1 MIIALAIS
9 ALFLGLLWTDNNN
22 NVYASNNNNNT
33 KPASTITSLPNK
45 PSNITITSNSSSV
58 YSIPSTYVQL
68 DRFIVNYTI
77 AGKISSLSDSSDLIM
92 STIINDFD
100 KNPNIGYVV
109 NSSRTFSTAPHST
122 TQLGLPNP
130 FVSEDLINHKVTNEI
145 WDAIAAAAAASTSSI
160 EKHVEIKCTFDMIL
174 ADYKCS

>member
-1 MIIALAIS
+1 MVLRHSMIIALAIS

-77 AGKISSLSDSSDLIM
+77 AGKISSLNNLKNVYNLSSNGCDD
-92 STIINDFD
+92 II
-100 KNPNIGYVV
+100 
-109 NSSRTFSTAPHST
+109 S
-122 TQLGLPNP
+122 
-130 FVSEDLINHKVTNEI
+130 
-145 WDAIAAAAAASTSSI
+145 
-160 EKHVEIKCTFDMIL
+160 
-174 ADYKCS
+174 